1 MTFLLESPGPSGSNL
16 HVYRILRSRERVW
29 LAQFICLSLNA
40 LSQAAGQ
47 PRKKEALPT
56 WWVFWQQLAFMAH
69 ARRTPGDISWAD
81 SLPLSTGT
89 W

>member
-29 LAQFICLSLNA
+29 LAQFMCLSLNA

-47 PRKKEALPT
+47 PRNGCPSG
-56 WWVFWQQLAFMAH
+56 QIQ
-69 ARRTPGDISWAD
+69 PGPASSGDGVPAKGFVGVGVSR
-81 SLPLSTGT
+81 
-89 W
+89 